1 MKRYVFNDFLK
12 SVRLSQLLTWLGSWF
27 HHLGPI
33 TLKALDANIFN
44 IVLGSNSLFTILSM
58 QNPCFLSSGN
68 LTKRSL
74 RYNGPAQS
82 RHLNT
87 RVNTLN
93 CIHLLIGSQCS
104 SHRHSEELW
113 NLLFPNNNLAV
124 IFCTLCIRD
133 ISEFGNPAKIELQ

>member
-27 HHLGPI
+27 HHLRLI
-33 TLKALDANIFN
+33 TLKALNANVFN
-44 IVLGSNSLFTILSM
+44 FVLGSNSLFTILSLWS
-58 QNPCFLSSGN
+58 PCFLSSGN

-113 NLLFPNNNLAV
+113 NLLFPNTNLAA
-124 IFCTLCIRD
+124 IFYTLCIRD